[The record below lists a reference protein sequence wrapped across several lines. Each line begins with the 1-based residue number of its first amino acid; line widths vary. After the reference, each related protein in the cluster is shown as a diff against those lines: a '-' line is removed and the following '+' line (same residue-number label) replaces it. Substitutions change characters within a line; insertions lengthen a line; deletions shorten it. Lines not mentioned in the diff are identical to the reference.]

1 MIRGTTP
8 TFTLTIDDENLDLS
22 QAENVYVTIKQA
34 NTTITKT
41 GEYLNIDENVV
52 ECWLTESESFRLKE
66 NIEASI
72 QINWTYVELNGGKK
86 RAATQAHKIMIDR
99 QLLNSEIT

>member
-41 GEYLNIDENVV
+41 GEYLEVDQNMVM
-52 ECWLTESESFRLKE
+52 CWLTEEESFRLKE
-66 NIEASI
+66 NIEAAI
-72 QINWTYVELNGGKK
+72 QINWTYLESSGTRK
-86 RAATQAHKIMIDR
+86 RAATQTHKIMVGR
-99 QLLNSEIT
+99 QLLNEEIT